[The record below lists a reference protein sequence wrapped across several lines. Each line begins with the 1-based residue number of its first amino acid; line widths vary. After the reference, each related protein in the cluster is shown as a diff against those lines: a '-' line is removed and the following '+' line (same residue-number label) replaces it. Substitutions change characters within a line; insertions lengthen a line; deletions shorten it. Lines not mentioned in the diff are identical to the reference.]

1 MNFVKQKQ
9 LIIVIVILLVL
20 IGVGVVLFKQE
31 FTSSSRQAAVAQ
43 TPSITPIPTQPQF
56 NCTVSPMSIE
66 ITNKP
71 MIALSL
77 QYNFLRGG
85 L

>member
-20 IGVGVVLFKQE
+20 IEVGVVLFKQE

-43 TPSITPIPTQPQF
+43 TPSISLSLR
-56 NCTVSPMSIE
+56 NLNSTVLYLQVEE
-66 ITNKP
+66 ITNN
-71 MIALSL
+71 L
-77 QYNFLRGG
+77 
-85 L
+85 